1 MFPMWQAYVFM
12 EHQAMNNS
20 QNTINSVNCQKNHP
34 TEILRFQ
41 NQLPYQEKQYESD
54 THRTYITGKTLRL
67 PAEIKEAE
75 YTTEQSTV

>member
-12 EHQAMNNS
+12 EHQTMSNS
-20 QNTINSVNCQKNHP
+20 QNTINSVNYQKNHP

-75 YTTEQSTV
+75 YHH